1 MMQQDT
7 IIREITSIAR
17 RRLEC
22 YAALADLAQRQ
33 KTILVEH
40 RESDLP
46 DNLAGFDPLLLE
58 IMQLD
63 RREETLVGYLED
75 APPEVS
81 ADLRAEYNQ
90 LKSRTAKTARLLR
103 ELTII
108 NREMLAGKMEFVNF
122 SLGVVCKIAAEQLVS
137 GPGDNPAILLD
148 SRV

>member
-17 RRLEC
+17 RRLDC
-22 YAALADLAQRQ
+22 YAALADLAQKQ
-33 KTILVEH
+33 KTILIEH

-63 RREETLVGYLED
+63 RREQTLVGYLED
-75 APPEVS
+75 APSAVS
-81 ADLRAEYNQ
+81 ADLRAEYDQ

-103 ELTII
+103 ELTIV

>member
-22 YAALADLAQRQ
+22 YAALADLAQKQ
-33 KTILVEH
+33 KTILIEH

-75 APPEVS
+75 APPEGS

-103 ELTII
+103 DLTIV